1 MAYFLFI
8 DESGQ
13 DRRESPYEVLAG
25 VAVKDQDLWKLI
37 QALRDAELRHFGM
50 RYTADRGELKAK
62 KLLKAKTFRLAAQL
76 PPITPEERRVLAMRC
91 LTDGAGA
98 GRSELTA
105 LAQAKL
111 AYVAD
116 ALEICAR
123 FRCRAF
129 ASLIPAAA
137 PRPSGAD
144 FLRKDYAYL
153 FERYFYFLQDSD
165 REALGLVVFDEL
177 ERIQSHLLIEQ
188 MNRYFQET
196 WKGRRRASQIIPEPF
211 FVHSELTTGVQLAD
225 LVAYILSWG
234 FRLPLM
240 AEPARA
246 ELKGLV
252 DRVCQLRHAA
262 VREKM
267 GNPQFVIWSFALIND
282 LRAREEMEGEK
293 KKGSAGPWS
302 LQSLRR

>member
-1 MAYFLFI
+1 MAYFLFV

-25 VAVKDQDLWKLI
+25 VAVRDQDLWNLI
-37 QALRDAELRHFGM
+37 QALRDAELRHFGV

-62 KLLKAKTFRLAAQL
+62 KLLKTKTFRLAAQL
-76 PPITPEERRVLAMRC
+76 PPICAQERRELAAAC

-98 GRSELTA
+98 DRRQLTA

-111 AYVAD
+111 AYVEE

-129 ASLIPAAA
+129 ASLIPADA
-137 PRPSGAD
+137 PRPADAD

-153 FERYFYFLQDSD
+153 FERYFYFLEDTD
-165 REALGLVVFDEL
+165 RKELGLVIFDEL
-177 ERIQSHLLIEQ
+177 ERIQSHILIEQ
-188 MNRYFQET
+188 MNRYFWTT
-196 WKGRRRASQIIPEPF
+196 WKGRTRASQIIPEPF
-211 FVHSELTTGVQLAD
+211 FVHSELTTGVQIAD

-234 FRLPLM
+234 FRLPGM
-240 AEPARA
+240 TEPART
-246 ELKGLV
+246 ELQALV
-252 DRVCQLRHAA
+252 DRVCHLRHRAI
-262 VREKM
+262 RDRM

-282 LRAREEMEGEK
+282 LRAREEV
-293 KKGSAGPWS
+293 AGG
-302 LQSLRR
+302 